1 MCFLSDKDGGS
12 QTNSNMHVTLFNLYE
27 DLNTVLQCPI
37 QIVECES
44 LAIME
49 TGDAKPG
56 HVGGLVCR
64 AVSDI
69 SHNKEGLVRV

>member
-1 MCFLSDKDGGS
+1 
-12 QTNSNMHVTLFNLYE
+12 MHVALFNLYE

-37 QIVECES
+37 QIAECKS
-44 LAIME
+44 LAIM
-49 TGDAKPG
+49 GIWDAKPG

-69 SHNKEGLVRV
+69 YKSELHG